1 MLIGIYAPAAGC
13 GKSSIADHLVTH
25 HGFTHLSF
33 AEPLKAMLSTLLLDF
48 GYTPQDAHHMTHVAK
63 SAPIPEIDTNINARH
78 LLRTLGTEWG
88 RDCVHP
94 EVWLRCWSSRYM
106 RLQSDTRN
114 NKVVVDDMRFPN
126 EAALLDRFGAQLWK
140 VTRPD
145 VTRNT
150 THISEGSLDHLKHL
164 YDPENDYS
172 IGFTHIVDNNGSLD
186 DLYAEVNDIL
196 AFNNYTVNP

>member
-1 MLIGIYAPAAGC
+1 MLIGIYASAAGC
-13 GKSSIADHLVTH
+13 GKSTIADHLVTQ

-63 SAPIPEIDTNINARH
+63 SAPLPELDKTINARH

-88 RDCVHP
+88 RDCIHP
-94 EVWLRCWSSRYM
+94 DIWLRCWASRYM
-106 RLQSDTRN
+106 RLQSDTVD
-114 NKVVVDDMRFPN
+114 NKVVVDDIRFPN

-145 VTRNT
+145 IARNT
-150 THISEGSLDHLKHL
+150 SHASEGGLDHLKHL
-164 YDPENDYS
+164 ADPTNDFS
-172 IGFTHIVDNNGSLD
+172 IGFTHIINNCGSLD
-186 DLYAEVNDIL
+186 ELYAKIDDII
-196 AFNNYTVNP
+196 ACNNSTELP